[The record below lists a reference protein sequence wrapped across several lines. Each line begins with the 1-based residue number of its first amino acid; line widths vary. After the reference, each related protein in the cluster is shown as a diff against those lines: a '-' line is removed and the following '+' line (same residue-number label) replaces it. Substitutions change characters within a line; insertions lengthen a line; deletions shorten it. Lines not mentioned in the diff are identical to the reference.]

1 MEEDEQ
7 GRPVAGQPLDLSD
20 LLGQPRGIDGE
31 GDETDEPDDEEDEFK
46 EDLHV
51 ENDFVAD

>member
-1 MEEDEQ
+1 MDEDEF
-7 GRPVAGQPLDLSD
+7 GRPVAGQPLDLSV
-20 LLGQPRGIDGE
+20 LSGKPIGVDGE

-51 ENDFVAD
+51 ENDFVAN